1 MQLKPRMVEIMQP
14 ATSELAI
21 SSKDSWSSVIFA
33 SSVVWPLIASYL
45 LPCLVHKCSLLIGQ
59 TIHHEVDVTLE
70 MCYFPVYYVTF
81 VFS

>member
-1 MQLKPRMVEIMQP
+1 MQLKPRMVGIMQP
-14 ATSELAI
+14 ATSDTI

-33 SSVVWPLIASYL
+33 GSVVWPLIASYL

-81 VFS
+81 LFS